1 MKLYDQSI
9 DHVAATINPAEV
21 SADAAALDASRALTA
36 LLESRQQMGLPISTA
51 LAAIGKVAQATMMAV
66 NAREE
71 LIRAHGMLNRI
82 GADLGIRMEDYGK
95 DVPPQAAVDQAAT
108 AATVP
113 A

>member
-51 LAAIGKVAQATMMAV
+51 LAAINKVAQATIMAV

-71 LIRAHGMLNRI
+71 LIRAHGMLNRV
-82 GADLGIRMEDYGK
+82 GADLGVRMEDYGK
-95 DVPPQAAVDQAAT
+95 DVPPQAAANRTIKNT
-108 AATVP
+108 AVP